1 MTKLSIDLET
11 FSSVNIT
18 KCGLYKYVQ
27 SPDFEILL
35 FSYAFNDGPVQLLDL
50 ARGDHIPEDITRAL
64 FDPGITK
71 KAWNATFEWYC
82 LSKAYAVHEPMKWLP
97 QWQDT
102 MIEALY
108 CGYPGKL
115 SLIGPALGLPQ
126 DKQKMAEGKA
136 LIKYFCVPCAPTK
149 RNGGRTRNLPHH
161 DPAKWDLFK
170 TYNKQDVVTE
180 REAGRI
186 LSGYPVPPDEWRN
199 WQLDQEINLRGVAV
213 DPRIIDGARA
223 IAAAEN
229 ERLTK
234 EAVQITGLDN
244 PNSTKQLL
252 KWLADEGEDAAN
264 LKKETVS
271 GLIKSTDDAK
281 VKRLLEIRQQTGKAS
296 IKKYDA
302 MAACACEDGRI
313 RGLTQFYGAN
323 RTGRWCLTG
332 DHEILTPN
340 GWIRLDKWPG
350 GPIACWSP
358 STEFISFQNAE
369 SLSFDFSGEM
379 ISVVGQRCEQIC
391 TPEHKMPFLGKSG
404 EWTYAPMERL
414 SQHRFTIPFTGRRI
428 GTYSPEPDKLRVLIM
443 TQADGHYTPQGDLR
457 FHFHK
462 LRKVERCKHLLRK
475 CSIPFQAS
483 GHSDGNT
490 TIAIKSRAL
499 PLWLRQFADKTFG
512 YWLLDESPDVIFDE
526 LPLWDGYACGP
537 NSVQYTTTNKQNAE
551 IVQAAAILSGR
562 SATLIQK
569 PRSNAW
575 STAYYVNIWNNP
587 GHGTAIR
594 REQVSRIEYAGK
606 IYCAKTKTGFFV
618 IRRNGKVWI
627 TGNSG
632 RMVQMQNL
640 PHDQAKHAEL
650 AREFVKRQD
659 IDMLHLLYP
668 NISATLS
675 QLIRTTFIPRAGYK
689 FVVADFSAI
698 EARVIAWWAGESWR
712 QKIFASDGKIYEA
725 SAASMFGVPI
735 ETIGHDKDGNDLG
748 NYALRAKGKV
758 AELALGYQGSIG
770 AMKNMGADKM
780 GLSDEELLDIVRRW
794 RKASPRIVDLW
805 YKCERAAVDSI
816 KTGRIN
822 MVNNVA
828 FARTVDPAHGRDF
841 MTITLPSGRT
851 LFYDHPVLIPGDR
864 GEKITYR
871 GVEQKTHKWGPIDT
885 YGGKLVENTVQAIAR
900 DCLAITMQRL
910 AAAGFRPVFHVH
922 DEVISEVPVTRK
934 CALEEACDLMAVPI
948 PWAPGLLL
956 RAAGFEA
963 DFYKKD

>member
-11 FSSVNIT
+11 YSSVNIT

-35 FSYAFNDGPVQLLDL
+35 FAFAFDGDPVQQIDL
-50 ARGDHIPEDITRAL
+50 ACGEQFPKDLPGYL
-64 FDPGITK
+64 FGAGITK

-82 LSKAYAVHEPMKWLP
+82 LSKFFAVHEPMKWLP
-97 QWQDT
+97 PWQDT

-108 CGYPGKL
+108 CGFPGKL
-115 SLIGPALGLPQ
+115 ALIGPALGMPQ

-149 RNGGRTRNLPHH
+149 RNGGRTRNLPQH

-170 TYNKQDVVTE
+170 TYNRQDVVTE

-213 DPRIIDGARA
+213 DQQIIDGARA
-223 IAAAEN
+223 LAATEN
-229 ERLTK
+229 ERLTQ
-234 EAVQITGLDN
+234 EAVQITGLGN
-244 PNSTKQLL
+244 PNSTQQLI
-252 KWLADEGEDAAN
+252 KWLTREGEKADN
-264 LKKETVS
+264 LKKDTVFS
-271 GLIKSTDDAK
+271 LIKSTDNAK

-302 MAACACEDGRI
+302 MAACACKDGRI

-323 RTGRWCLTG
+323 RTGRW
-332 DHEILTPN
+332 
-340 GWIRLDKWPG
+340 
-350 GPIACWSP
+350 A
-358 STEFISFQNAE
+358 
-369 SLSFDFSGEM
+369 
-379 ISVVGQRCEQIC
+379 
-391 TPEHKMPFLGKSG
+391 
-404 EWTYAPMERL
+404 
-414 SQHRFTIPFTGRRI
+414 GR
-428 GTYSPEPDKLRVLIM
+428 Y
-443 TQADGHYTPQGDLR
+443 
-457 FHFHK
+457 
-462 LRKVERCKHLLRK
+462 
-475 CSIPFQAS
+475 
-483 GHSDGNT
+483 
-490 TIAIKSRAL
+490 
-499 PLWLRQFADKTFG
+499 
-512 YWLLDESPDVIFDE
+512 
-526 LPLWDGYACGP
+526 
-537 NSVQYTTTNKQNAE
+537 
-551 IVQAAAILSGR
+551 
-562 SATLIQK
+562 
-569 PRSNAW
+569 
-575 STAYYVNIWNNP
+575 
-587 GHGTAIR
+587 
-594 REQVSRIEYAGK
+594 
-606 IYCAKTKTGFFV
+606 
-618 IRRNGKVWI
+618 
-627 TGNSG
+627 
-632 RMVQMQNL
+632 VQMQNL

-650 AREFVKRQD
+650 AREAVKRRD
-659 IDMLHLLYP
+659 IDLLHLLYP
-668 NISATLS
+668 NISDTLS
-675 QLIRTTFIPRAGYK
+675 QLIRTTFVPRAGHK

-712 QKIFASDGKIYEA
+712 QKIFAGDGKIYEA
-725 SAASMFGVPI
+725 SAASMFGVPV

-816 KTGRIN
+816 KTGLIN

-851 LFYDHPVLIPGDR
+851 LFYDHPALIPGDR

-922 DEVISEVPVTRK
+922 DEVISEVPYNRTD
-934 CALEEACDLMAVPI
+934 ALKQACDIMAVPI

-956 RAAGFEA
+956 RAAGFE
-963 DFYKKD
+963 DLFYRKD

>member
-1 MTKLSIDLET
+1 MTRLSIDLET
-11 FSSVNIT
+11 YSSVDLIN
-18 KCGLYKYVQ
+18 CGLYKYVQ

-35 FSYAFNDGPVQLLDL
+35 IAYAFDDDPVQQVDL
-50 ARGDHIPEDITRAL
+50 ACGEQAHPDIIRAM
-64 FDPGITK
+64 FDPGILK
-71 KAWNATFEWYC
+71 KAWNAPFEWYC
-82 LSKAYAVHEPMKWLP
+82 LSKWLNVPDILSWLP
-97 QWQDT
+97 QWHDT
-102 MIEALY
+102 AVEAMY
-108 CGYPGKL
+108 CGYPAKL
-115 SLIGPALGLPQ
+115 AMAGPAVGLPQ
-126 DKQKMAEGKA
+126 DKQKMTVGRA
-136 LIKYFCVPCAPTK
+136 LIKYFCVPCEPTQ
-149 RNGGRTRNLPHH
+149 RNGGRRRNLPHH
-161 DPAKWDLFK
+161 DPEKWALFK
-170 TYNKQDVVTE
+170 GYNRQDVTTE
-180 REAGRI
+180 RAIGDTVSAFPMPEEEWQNWRI
-186 LSGYPVPPDEWRN
+186 
-199 WQLDQEINLRGVAV
+199 DQEINLRGVRV
-213 DPRIIDGARA
+213 DHNLIAGAQYCDQQ
-223 IAAAEN
+223 ISTELVAEAQ
-229 ERLTK
+229 RLT
-234 EAVQITGLDN
+234 GLAN
-244 PNSTKQLL
+244 PGSPKQLL
-252 KWLADEGEDAAN
+252 PWLTAHGLTLPN
-264 LKKETVS
+264 LQKETV
-271 GLIKSTDDAK
+271 AEA
-281 VKRLLEIRQQTGKAS
+281 VKTASDPLVRRVLELRQATSKAS
-296 IKKYDA
+296 IAKYQA
-302 MAACACEDGRI
+302 MVDGACEDDRV

-369 SLSFDFSGEM
+369 SLSFDYSGEM

-391 TPEHKMPFLGKSG
+391 TLEHKMPFLGKSG

-499 PLWLRQFADKTFG
+499 PLWLRQFTDKTFG

-606 IYCAKTKTGFFV
+606 VYCAKTKTGFFV

-650 AREFVKRQD
+650 ARELVKRRD
-659 IDMLHLLYP
+659 VGMLHLLYP
-668 NISATLS
+668 NIPATLS
-675 QLIRTTFIPRAGYK
+675 QLIRTAFIPRGGYK

-698 EARVIAWWAGESWR
+698 EARVIAWWAGETWR
-712 QKIFASDGKIYEA
+712 QQIFAGDGKIYEA
-725 SAASMFGVPI
+725 SAASMFGVPV

-780 GLSDEELLDIVRRW
+780 GLSDDELLDIVKRW

-816 KTGRIN
+816 KTGRLN

-828 FARTVDPAHGRDF
+828 FGRSIDPAHGRDF
-841 MTITLPSGRT
+841 MTVTLPSGRQ
-851 LFYDHPVLIPGDR
+851 LFYDHPALVPGDR
-864 GEKITYR
+864 GDRIIYK
-871 GVEQKTHKWGPIDT
+871 GVEQKSHKWGTLDT

-922 DEVISEVPVTRK
+922 DEVISEVPYNWSD
-934 CALEEACDLMAVPI
+934 ALQQACDIMAVPI